1 MNTVEEMRQK
11 VLGRAGED
19 HAFRQRLLAEPKAA
33 VEEELGVRIP
43 EPMSIV
49 VHEEGA
55 GTAHIVLP
63 PDSRLGEADGRRAG
77 GEGAAALA
85 RIAFTSATWA
95 EPRERT
101 ALPFVRLPPRV
112 ESPACRGLCAP

>member
-19 HAFRQRLLAEPKAA
+19 RAFRQRLLAEPKAA

-63 PDSRLGEADGRRAG
+63 PDSRLGEAD
-77 GEGAAALA
+77 LQV
-85 RIAFTSATWA
+85 ATGSFG
-95 EPRERT
+95 T
-101 ALPFVRLPPRV
+101 APEEIQFKNWF
-112 ESPACRGLCAP
+112 